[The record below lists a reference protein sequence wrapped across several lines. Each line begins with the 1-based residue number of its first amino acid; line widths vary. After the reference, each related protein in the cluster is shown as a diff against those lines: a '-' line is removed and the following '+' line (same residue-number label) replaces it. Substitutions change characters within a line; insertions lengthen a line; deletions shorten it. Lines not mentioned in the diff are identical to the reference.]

1 VSSQVCRALRITK
14 VRARRGD
21 HIGETV
27 TRGCPSIPRCMEMFQ
42 GPSRSELQRLELNS
56 KADGTESSFVQL
68 LETLQ
73 PGNGMAR
80 ALQKDRPPVS
90 STGHTT
96 AGGAQLR
103 SARACPD
110 YFPAWELMELSGCNS
125 IRRQAGSKHSA
136 SREF

>member
-80 ALQKDRPPVS
+80 ALQQELLS
-90 STGHTT
+90 
-96 AGGAQLR
+96 A
-103 SARACPD
+103 ARAIPQRGGPN
-110 YFPAWELMELSGCNS
+110 FAVPAPALTTS
-125 IRRQAGSKHSA
+125 QPGS
-136 SREF
+136 